1 MMPRINLLPER
12 LRGVYEY
19 DWRRSLRRFLLV
31 TVVLIFLVGA
41 GGFCV
46 WAGRQVLD
54 QTAQLNAVNAR
65 LQALA
70 PTLAK
75 IEALEKDRVQ
85 TEEKV
90 TFFQKLMDNR
100 QVWPKVLTEVK
111 TKMPREIWLTEIAL
125 NDKGVLEIKGYAA
138 SFTSVG
144 EYLLSLSTGPLVNEA
159 ALKIAQEETL
169 DQRQVVYFE
178 IVCSRVAN
186 LTADQAKTAAGSI
199 PPNGRGAGRP

>member
-1 MMPRINLLPER
+1 MPRINLLPER

-100 QVWPKVLTEVK
+100 QVWPKVLSEVK
-111 TKMPREIWLTEIAL
+111 TKMPRDIWLTEIAL
-125 NDKGVLEIKGYAA
+125 NDKGMLEIKGYAG

-144 EYLLSLSTGPLVNEA
+144 EYLLSLPTGAVVNEA

-169 DQRQVVYFE
+169 DQRKVVYFE
-178 IVCSRVAN
+178 IVCSRGFNLPPGTAN
-186 LTADQAKTAAGSI
+186 AATGANPKS
-199 PPNGRGAGRP
+199 GRGVGRP